1 VAGQSRQ
8 VFDFAG
14 AVSNVRDTMIRQ
26 LSFAVGLLCF
36 IASLPLQAAETF
48 KVSEFT
54 FATPKGWTK
63 LESSSSM
70 RAAELK
76 VGSGKEACD
85 VVFFYFGAGG
95 AGGVKAN
102 VDRWLSQFQEPRT
115 EANTKTEEKTV
126 GKTKVTY
133 VTAEGTYLSGM
144 PGGPKTPMANTLLLG
159 AIVEGAEGSVFVRL
173 TGPAGTAKPASGDFR
188 GMIEG
193 ALK

>member
-1 VAGQSRQ
+1 MFPLMKQFLAGCAA
-8 VFDFAG
+8 F
-14 AVSNVRDTMIRQ
+14 
-26 LSFAVGLLCF
+26 LLLLTA
-36 IASLPLQAAETF
+36 ASAAESF

-54 FATPKGWTK
+54 FATPDGWKK
-63 LESSSSM
+63 LPASSSM

-76 VGSGKEACD
+76 AGEGKDAAD

-102 VDRWLSQFQEPRT
+102 VDRWLSQFKEPRDA
-115 EANTKTEEKTV
+115 ANTKTEEATI

-144 PGGPKTPMANTLLLG
+144 PGGAKTEMPDALLLG
-159 AIVEGAEGSVFVRL
+159 AIVEGAQGSVFVRL
-173 TGPAGTAKPASGDFR
+173 TGPAAQAKGQAGAFR
-188 GMIEG
+188 AMIEK